1 MKKNTTNTTTTTTTT
16 ANTTTTNT
24 NTPATKNTPATV
36 PTFAD
41 ALRALYARNTGAGL
55 TGKER
60 AEALHGGDTAL
71 AYRVAVYAAR
81 KACAAYVLAT
91 ANDAATADT
100 VKATRGAFYDAMRTV
115 YAFSGA
121 RVNAAD
127 GVQLPGLFAVRMDV
141 VKRVKTAADV
151 VTADGASVDTYEKR
165 RVCVVPSDSVWF
177 KAVET
182 AAGARLS
189 GVDIHGRAANVYA
202 DIADAPAA
210 AARRAPRPEGTN
222 ETPAPAAN
230 ETPAA

>member
-1 MKKNTTNTTTTTTTT
+1 MKKNTTNTT
-16 ANTTTTNT
+16 NTT
-24 NTPATKNTPATV
+24 NTPATKNTPRLV

-60 AEALHGGDTAL
+60 TEALHGGDVAL
-71 AYRVAVYAAR
+71 AYRTAAYIAR
-81 KACAAYVLAT
+81 RACAAYVLSMAYD
-91 ANDAATADT
+91 NAAADD
-100 VKATRGAFYDAMRTV
+100 VKRARGAFYDALRNV

-165 RVCVVPSDSVWF
+165 RTCVAPSDSVWF
-177 KAVET
+177 KAIET

-189 GVDIHGRAANVYA
+189 GVDIAGRAASVYA
-202 DIADAPAA
+202 DIATAPAA
-210 AARRAPRPEGTN
+210 ALRRAPRPEGTN
-222 ETPAPAAN
+222 ETPAPTAN